1 MYHLTSRGYIVD
13 IGLKYAI
20 MTILSSYFLIYIPHA
35 AESHETKEKEQR
47 IKIKRQSNF
56 GAFIRFL
63 QNGWVK
69 WIFTILY
76 SIGIIMQIIPMY
88 SIMEVF
94 AEAQG
99 SEPEELI
106 TFAIWYLGISIVYL
120 GKYIYI

>member
-20 MTILSSYFLIYIPHA
+20 MTILLSYFLIYIPHA
-35 AESHETKEKEQR
+35 AKPHESKEKEQR
-47 IKIKRQSNF
+47 IKIKSQSNF

-63 QNGWVK
+63 QNSWVK
-69 WIFTILY
+69 WICTILY

-88 SIMEVF
+88 SIIEVF

-106 TFAIWYLGISIVYL
+106 TFAIWYLGISIIYL
-120 GKYIYI
+120 GK